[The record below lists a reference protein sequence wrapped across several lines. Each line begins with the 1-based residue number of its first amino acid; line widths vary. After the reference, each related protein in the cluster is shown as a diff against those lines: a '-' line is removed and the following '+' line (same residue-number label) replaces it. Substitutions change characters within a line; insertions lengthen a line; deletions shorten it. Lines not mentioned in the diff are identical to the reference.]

1 MGDTTLAAM
10 GVVVEWSSGMLLF
23 LLFVRLSRSGAPRSL
38 MRIWM
43 AAWAVQVVSITGL
56 LVHSVAVLLGDP
68 RFGAAPIRW
77 LGPLN
82 IPGTMLF
89 AGLAAL
95 GAFHAL
101 GRQAGA
107 AVARYVVLT
116 AIAAGA
122 VVFFINDS
130 IVTGSAMIA
139 ITIVAFF
146 GSTIGVARL
155 ERRERPRRF
164 PLLAVAL
171 FIVGAVTVFYQLGA
185 WFGQLLWPLDDFA
198 ATFGWSAG
206 YSSAAVSMILAGT
219 VIAPMVDDA
228 FRGAAVA
235 PDEAVDPPLEL
246 ADAAVGAAVQVP
258 EPMAAEPVAPEP
270 VTPEPMPQVVV
281 ELIAIVGPPAPIA
294 EEFDAPPV
302 RGRTATLPRPP
313 LHGNGQVA
321 EVYLIDDE
329 ASVRSTL
336 ARIFQRGGWPVSDAS
351 TGEEAL
357 AWLLD
362 VPIDVA
368 PAVIVCDFTM
378 PGMGGR
384 DLHTHLAR
392 ERPELVARLMFL
404 SDDDSL
410 EAAEK
415 FVAGTSCPVVEK
427 PFTVSEIAHAVEQ
440 VLAASLPVR

>member
-1 MGDTTLAAM
+1 MGDTPLAAM
-10 GVVVEWSSGMLLF
+10 GVVVEWSSGLLLF
-23 LLFVRLSRSGAPRSL
+23 LLFVRLFRSGAPRAL
-38 MRIWM
+38 TRLWM
-43 AAWAVQVVSITGL
+43 MAWAVQVVSITGL
-56 LVHSVAVLLGDP
+56 LVHSVAVLLGDL

-77 LGPLN
+77 FGPLN
-82 IPGTMLF
+82 IPGTLLF
-89 AGLAAL
+89 AALAAL
-95 GAFHAL
+95 GAFRAV
-101 GRQAGA
+101 GREAGA
-107 AVARYVVLT
+107 AVVRNVALT
-116 AIAAGA
+116 ATVAGA
-122 VVFFINDS
+122 LVFFINDP

-139 ITIVAFF
+139 ITIAVFF

-155 ERRERPRRF
+155 ERRARPRRF

-171 FIVGAVTVFYQLGA
+171 FVFGAVTLFYQLGA

-206 YSSAAVSMILAGT
+206 YGSAAVSMVLAGA
-219 VIAPMVDDA
+219 VIAPLVDNA
-228 FRGAAVA
+228 FGGAAVA
-235 PDEAVDPPLEL
+235 PDEA
-246 ADAAVGAAVQVP
+246 ADASLEAEDVVARAAVEVADP
-258 EPMAAEPVAPEP
+258 VIAAPVAPE
-270 VTPEPMPQVVV
+270 VVIFEPMPSLVV
-281 ELIAIVGPPAPIA
+281 EVITILEPPEVIV

-302 RGRTATLPRPP
+302 RSRTATLPLPAV
-313 LHGNGQVA
+313 HGNGQLA

-384 DLHTHLAR
+384 DLHAHLAR

-410 EAAEK
+410 EAAGK